1 MATKVN
7 KYFVSMTKTIE
18 EDYDFP
24 VFAETPEQ
32 AIKIANESI
41 RKGLI
46 GQYSCRNVYDT
57 IDFLR
62 DENKKTVDLESA

>member
-1 MATKVN
+1 MN
-7 KYFVSMTKTIE
+7 KYFVAMTKTIM

-32 AIKIANESI
+32 AKKIAEELA
-41 RKGLI
+41 KQGLI
-46 GQYSCRNVYDT
+46 GSANCRDVEFE

-62 DENKKTVDLESA
+62 DENMKIIDLDESN